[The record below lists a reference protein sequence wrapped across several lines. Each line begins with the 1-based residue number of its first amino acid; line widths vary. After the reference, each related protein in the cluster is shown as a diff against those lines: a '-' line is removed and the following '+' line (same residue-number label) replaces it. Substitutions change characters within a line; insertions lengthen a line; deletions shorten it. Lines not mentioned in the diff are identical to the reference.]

1 MVSYDPFSD
10 EAVRG
15 DPHPIY
21 TQLRSQAPVY
31 KLENWDA
38 YALSRFDDVWDA
50 CSNRNII
57 ASRGTTASQLLTKV
71 QPVTPMLNSMEPPD
85 HSALRAQVRSLF
97 LPGRMRKLD
106 GDFRAFVTNKL
117 EELRERDEIDF
128 VSEFAQPLAVY
139 VACTVAGFPHEDGAL
154 LKSLVDRFFHREPGT
169 PSMTPDALGA
179 MEEIFAYFAAL
190 SADRR
195 KKPIDGPDSI
205 AVFQAFED
213 ASGRRASDEEVASHC
228 LLLLIGGT
236 DTLPKVLGNT
246 MLRLEEHPDQRA
258 RVAADPSLAQDAF
271 LEALRLD
278 MPTQHMMRSTV
289 ADMEIRGVRIPAEST
304 ILLLYASAN
313 RDESEFADAER
324 YVIDRRPPRF
334 LGFSHGTHACLGLH
348 AAKAEARISLEEILA
363 RFPNFRIRREGLEKY
378 VTDFVKGYQKIPLQW
393 TE

>member
-1 MVSYDPFSD
+1 MVCYDPFSD
-10 EAVRG
+10 EAVLG
-15 DPHPIY
+15 DPNPTY
-21 TQLRSQAPVY
+21 RLLRDEAPVY

-38 YALSRFDDVWDA
+38 FALSRFEDVWDA

-57 ASRGTTASQLLTKV
+57 ASRGTTSSHLLTKV
-71 QPVTPMLNSMEPPD
+71 QPVTPMLNTMDPPD
-85 HSALRAQVRSLF
+85 HSALRAQVRTLF

-106 GDFRAFVTNKL
+106 GLFRKFVTDKL
-117 EELRERDEIDF
+117 DELSDRNEIDF
-128 VSEFAQPLAVY
+128 VSEFAHPLAVF
-139 VACTVAGFPHEDGAL
+139 VACTVAGFPLEDGPL
-154 LKSLVDRFFHREPGT
+154 MKSLVDRFFHREPGT
-169 PSMTPDALGA
+169 AGMTADGLVA
-179 MEEIFAYFAAL
+179 MEEIFGYFAAL
-190 SADRR
+190 SAERR
-195 KKPIDGPDSI
+195 KKPVDGPDSI
-205 AVFQAFED
+205 AVFQNFED
-213 ASGRRASDEEVASHC
+213 DDGRRASDEEVASHC

-236 DTLPKVLGNT
+236 DTLPKALGNT
-246 MLRLEEHPDQRA
+246 MLRLAEHPEQRA

-289 ADMEIRGVRIPAEST
+289 DDMEVRDVTIPAGST

-313 RDESEFADAER
+313 RDEREFSDAER

-363 RFPNFRIRREGLEKY
+363 RFPNFQIRREGLEKY

-393 TE
+393 SE